1 MKVFDAFVAYKFIKL
16 LSTPFDKTDAYER
29 GIIDAKGNILKKR
42 KDLIDS
48 KDKAAYPSN
57 VYTLVW
63 NLQKI
68 LNKVPIVKTRIGK
81 FATALYLLKE
91 ESGEP
96 LDPMLVEAVSMHYGL
111 NSEDLL
117 SELEG
122 KAILMENKEIRLT
135 SHREDTHAVQ
145 LQERYGDS
153 VLSWRD
159 LPDDERE
166 DIALLIFREKEAAK
180 IAREPWVMISKRV
193 QDKLIKALE
202 KETDG
207 LVTLEESRYGDAE
220 LDWDAMPE
228 DEKFDVAE
236 IAFGERKAEKI
247 AKMKWSRID
256 PRTKKTLIKTM
267 EDETDGFVTIK
278 EEEFRSWDQMP
289 REEKLELAMI
299 AFEGDEK
306 YAKRVANKKWR
317 QLSTFSHAALMTAM
331 TQATDGAME
340 LTASMHRTSQ
350 SARDHFRKLKRKGVV
365 PAIDRERYPNR
376 EREGL
381 EGPYRT
387 KKGLIY
393 YYDRKEGKYYDP
405 DTDMYLDV
413 SDVMESTIVEES
425 EHEIT
430 VGGYTTKFFHMCGSA
445 IEAMKKHSDV
455 EGAEEMTKLQDQFY
469 RMEKAVMNSGSATD
483 EQKAKAKDLY
493 DKIIGLAD
501 KAGIKDEIDKYMKMH
516 RDSILKGDPEPG
528 FGRVDV
534 NETASGMP
542 LKAIPAT
549 YRFEDKKS
557 SQAFTKAVKV
567 NYSSDTAIAT
577 SDGRIAHV
585 EFFTKDNEVRR
596 RISKLAKDM
605 RGKVIGESVER
616 RTVWTLDELAG
627 STPRPINEWW
637 EDQANKRSRG
647 WKNGRVAINFQTYNA
662 AGQTRKF
669 KEGDDIY
676 YHPVTMDGMSRKY
689 KLVIAAE
696 DPRKEGTYFAVHPD
710 RLGLKG
716 YDSATGPLMNSESVS
731 LDEAKKQSVFMYEF
745 PDERSAMMFAD
756 EINGMG
762 KQPGLMAVVG
772 YDNDVDVYS
781 DKELMKVKISGLADK
796 HGGRFTGQSKQFR
809 EDIGTTTQAI
819 PQHRDPSVVG
829 IKKKRKKKLM

>member
-1 MKVFDAFVAYKFIKL
+1 MKVFDAFVAYKFVKL

-166 DIALLIFREKEAAK
+166 DIALLVFRDREAAK
-180 IAREPWVMISKRV
+180 IAKEPWVMISKRV

-207 LVTLEESRYGDAE
+207 LVTLEEARYGDAE

-256 PRTKKTLIKTM
+256 PKTKKTLIKTM
-267 EDETDGFVTIK
+267 EDETDGLVTIK
-278 EEEFRSWDQMP
+278 E
-289 REEKLELAMI
+289 
-299 AFEGDEK
+299 
-306 YAKRVANKKWR
+306 
-317 QLSTFSHAALMTAM
+317 
-331 TQATDGAME
+331 
-340 LTASMHRTSQ
+340 SMHRTSQ
-350 SARDHFRKLKRKGVV
+350 SARDHFRKIKRKGVV

-413 SDVMESTIVEES
+413 SDVMESTIMEES

-445 IEAMKKHSDV
+445 IKAMKKHSDV

-493 DKIIGLAD
+493 DKIISLAN
-501 KAGIKDEIDKYMKMH
+501 KAGIKDEIDEYMKMH
-516 RDSILKGDPEPG
+516 LDSVVKGDPEPG

-605 RGKVIGESVER
+605 RGKVIGEEVER

-627 STPRPINEWW
+627 STPQPINEWW
-637 EDQANKRSRG
+637 EDQANPKSRG
-647 WKNGRVAINFQTYNA
+647 WKNAKVVQRFQAYNSN
-662 AGQTRKF
+662 GQTKKY
-669 KEGDDIY
+669 KEGDDLY
-676 YHPVTMDGMSRKY
+676 YHYVNLEGMNRKY
-689 KLVIAAE
+689 KVVVAAE
-696 DPRKEGTYFAVHPD
+696 DPKKTGTYFQVNPD
-710 RLGLKG
+710 HLGIRG
-716 YDSATGPLMNSESVS
+716 DYY
-731 LDEAKKQSVFMYEF
+731 Q
-745 PDERSAMMFAD
+745 
-756 EINGMG
+756 
-762 KQPGLMAVVG
+762 
-772 YDNDVDVYS
+772 
-781 DKELMKVKISGLADK
+781 KEDA
-796 HGGRFTGQSKQFR
+796 
-809 EDIGTTTQAI
+809 GTTTRAI
-819 PQHRDPSVVG
+819 PQHRDGVVG